1 MKRLIAFV
9 AGLAL
14 VPLVG
19 LAPQAEAIGG
29 GTCTISGTIA
39 FEPPTGPY
47 LRGVWTIRPGAIDC
61 KGVYKGVDYFIGQGP
76 FTGSGTYTVL
86 PSGTGTCIHQIG
98 EGSVD
103 YTFVTNGGWY
113 RLTEKSE
120 FVLAGAGKF
129 ATPSMN
135 GSFVIPPP
143 YEGDCITTPVTRATF
158 VAQVLRA
165 R

>member
-14 VPLVG
+14 LPLAG
-19 LAPQAEAIGG
+19 FAPRAEALGG

-39 FEPPTGPY
+39 FEPATGPY
-47 LRGVWTIRPGAIDC
+47 MQGVWNIRPGAIDC
-61 KGVYKGVDYFIGQGP
+61 KGAYKGPDYFTGQGP
-76 FTGSGTYTVL
+76 FIGTGTYKVL
-86 PSGTGTCIHQIG
+86 PSGTGTCIHQVG

-103 YTFVTNGGWY
+103 YTLVTNGGWY

-129 ATPSMN
+129 TTPSMN

-143 YEGDCITTPVTRATF
+143 YEGDCITSPVTRATF
-158 VAQVLRA
+158 VAQVLLVR
-165 R
+165 

>member
-1 MKRLIAFV
+1 MKRLIAIC

-14 VPLVG
+14 VTLVG
-19 LAPQAEAIGG
+19 FAPGAEAIGG
-29 GTCTISGTIA
+29 GACTISGTIA

-47 LRGVWTIRPGAIDC
+47 LRGLWHIRPGAIDC
-61 KGVYKGVDYFIGQGP
+61 KGVYKGPDYFTGQGP
-76 FTGSGTYTVL
+76 FTGTGTYTVL
-86 PSGTGTCIHQIG
+86 PSGTGTCIHQVG

-103 YTFVTNGGWY
+103 YILPTNGGSY
-113 RLTEKSE
+113 HLTEKSE

-129 ATPSMN
+129 TTRSLT

-143 YEGDCITTPVTRATF
+143 YEGDCVTTPVTRATF
-158 VAQVLRA
+158 IAQVLLA

>member
-1 MKRLIAFV
+1 MKRFIALV

-19 LAPQAEAIGG
+19 LAPKADAIGAG
-29 GTCTISGTIA
+29 VCTITGTIA

-47 LRGVWTIRPGAIDC
+47 MQGIWHIRPGAIDC
-61 KGVYKGVDYFIGQGP
+61 KGLYKGPDYFTGQGQ
-76 FTGSGTYTVL
+76 FNGTGTYKVL
-86 PSGTGTCIHQIG
+86 PSGTGQCIHQVG
-98 EGSVD
+98 EGNVD
-103 YTFVTNGGWY
+103 YTVRTISSMYFVK
-113 RLTEKSE
+113 EKSE

-129 ATPSMN
+129 TTPSLK

-165 R
+165 T

>member
-1 MKRLIAFV
+1 MKRLMALA

-14 VPLVG
+14 VPLIG
-19 LAPQAEAIGG
+19 LAPQADAISAGV
-29 GTCTISGTIA
+29 CTISGTIA

-47 LRGVWTIRPGAIDC
+47 MQGIWHIRPGAIDC
-61 KGVYKGVDYFIGQGP
+61 KGLYKGPDYFTGQAP
-76 FTGSGTYTVL
+76 FAGTGTYKVL
-86 PSGTGTCIHQIG
+86 PSGTGQCIHQVG
-98 EGSVD
+98 EGTVE
-103 YTFVTNGGWY
+103 YTFMTIGGMY
-113 RLTEKSE
+113 SVTEKNE

-129 ATPSMN
+129 TTPSLT

-158 VAQVLRA
+158 VAQVLRV

>member
-1 MKRLIAFV
+1 MKRLIALA

-14 VPLVG
+14 LPLIG
-19 LAPQAEAIGG
+19 FGPKAEALGG

-47 LRGVWTIRPGAIDC
+47 MQGIWHIRPGAIDC
-61 KGVYKGVDYFIGQGP
+61 KGLYKGPDYFTGQGP
-76 FTGSGTYTVL
+76 FSGTGTYKVL
-86 PSGTGTCIHQIG
+86 PSGTGACVHHVG

-103 YTFVTNGGWY
+103 YTFRTIGGWY
-113 RLTEKSE
+113 TLKEKNE

-129 ATPSMN
+129 TTKSMT
-135 GSFVIPPP
+135 GSFTIPPP

-158 VAQVLRA
+158 IAQVLLVR
-165 R
+165 

>member
-1 MKRLIAFV
+1 VKRLIALA

-14 VPLVG
+14 APLVG
-19 LAPQAEAIGG
+19 LVPQAEAIGG

-47 LRGVWTIRPGAIDC
+47 LRGVWNIRPAAIDC
-61 KGVYKGVDYFIGQGP
+61 KGVYKGPDYFTGQGP
-76 FTGSGTYTVL
+76 FSGTGTYTVL
-86 PSGTGTCIHQIG
+86 PTGTGTCIHQVG
-98 EGSVD
+98 EGSVE
-103 YTFVTNGGWY
+103 YILPTNGGSY
-113 RLTEKSE
+113 HLTEKSE

-129 ATPSMN
+129 STRSLT
-135 GSFVIPPP
+135 GTFVIPPP

-158 VAQVLRA
+158 IAQVLLA

>member
-1 MKRLIAFV
+1 MKRFIALV

-19 LAPQAEAIGG
+19 LAPKAEAIGA

-47 LRGVWTIRPGAIDC
+47 MQGIWHIRPGAIDC
-61 KGVYKGVDYFIGQGP
+61 KGLHKGPDYFTGQGS
-76 FTGSGTYTVL
+76 FTGTGTYKVL
-86 PSGTGTCIHQIG
+86 PSGTGQCIHQVG
-98 EGSVD
+98 EGNVD
-103 YTFVTNGGWY
+103 YTVRTISSTYFIK
-113 RLTEKSE
+113 EASE

-129 ATPSMN
+129 TTPSLK

-158 VAQVLRA
+158 IAQVVRA
-165 R
+165 T

>member
-9 AGLAL
+9 AALAL

-19 LAPQAEAIGG
+19 FVPKAEAIGTG
-29 GTCTISGTIA
+29 ACTISGTIA
-39 FEPPTGPY
+39 FEPPNGPY

-61 KGVYKGVDYFIGQGP
+61 KGLYKRRDYFTGQGP
-76 FTGSGTYTVL
+76 FTGTGTYTVL
-86 PSGTGTCIHQIG
+86 PSGTGTCLHQVG
-98 EGSVD
+98 EGNVD
-103 YTFVTNGGWY
+103 YTFRTTNGIY
-113 RLTEKSE
+113 RVQEKSD

-129 ATPSMN
+129 ATPSIN

-158 VAQVLRA
+158 IAQVVLA

>member
-1 MKRLIAFV
+1 MKRLIAIL

-19 LAPQAEAIGG
+19 FVPKAEALGAG
-29 GTCTISGTIA
+29 VCTISGTIA
-39 FEPPTGPY
+39 FEPPNGPY
-47 LRGVWTIRPGAIDC
+47 LRGVWHIRPGAINC
-61 KGVYKGVDYFIGQGP
+61 QGLHKGVDYFTGQGP
-76 FTGSGTYTVL
+76 FTGSGTYSVL
-86 PSGTGTCIHQIG
+86 PSGTGTCVHQVG

-103 YTFVTNGGWY
+103 YTFYTNSSTY
-113 RLTEKSE
+113 RVQEESE

-129 ATPSMN
+129 TTPSMN

-158 VAQVLRA
+158 VAQVLLA

>member
-1 MKRLIAFV
+1 VKRLVLA

-19 LAPQAEAIGG
+19 FVSTAEAIGA

-39 FEPPTGPY
+39 FEPPNGPY
-47 LRGVWTIRPGAIDC
+47 LRGVWNIRPGAIDC
-61 KGVYKGVDYFIGQGP
+61 KGVYKRVDYFTGQGP

-86 PSGTGTCIHQIG
+86 PSGTGACLHQVG
-98 EGSVD
+98 EGDVD
-103 YTFVTNGGWY
+103 YTFRTTNGWY
-113 RLTEKSE
+113 HLKEKSE

-129 ATPSMN
+129 TTPSLK

-158 VAQVLRA
+158 IAQVLLVR
-165 R
+165 

>member
-19 LAPQAEAIGG
+19 LAPQAEALGA

-61 KGVYKGVDYFIGQGP
+61 KGAYKGPDYFTGQGP
-76 FTGSGTYTVL
+76 FNGTGTYTVL
-86 PSGTGTCIHQIG
+86 PSGTGTCIHQVG

-103 YTFVTNGGWY
+103 YTLVTNGGWY
-113 RLTEKSE
+113 HLTEKSE

-129 ATPSMN
+129 TTPSMN

-158 VAQVLRA
+158 VAQVLLVR
-165 R
+165 

>member
-1 MKRLIAFV
+1 MKRLIALV

-19 LAPQAEAIGG
+19 FIPTAGAIGA

-39 FEPPTGPY
+39 FEPATGPY
-47 LRGVWTIRPGAIDC
+47 MQGIWHIRPGAIDC
-61 KGVYKGVDYFIGQGP
+61 KGAYKGPDYFTGQGP
-76 FTGSGTYTVL
+76 FTGTGTYKVL
-86 PSGTGTCIHQIG
+86 PSGTGTCVHQVG

-103 YTFVTNGGWY
+103 YTVRTNAGQY
-113 RLTEKSE
+113 NLTEKSE

-129 ATPSMN
+129 TTPSLN

-158 VAQVLRA
+158 VAQVLLA

>member
-1 MKRLIAFV
+1 MKRLFAFV
-9 AGLAL
+9 AALAL

-19 LAPQAEAIGG
+19 FVPKAEAIGAG
-29 GTCTISGTIA
+29 VCTIGGTIA
-39 FEPPTGPY
+39 FEPPNGPY

-61 KGVYKGVDYFIGQGP
+61 KGAYKGPDYFIGQGP
-76 FTGSGTYTVL
+76 FIGTGTYTVL
-86 PSGTGTCIHQIG
+86 PSGTGTCVHQVG
-98 EGSVD
+98 EGNVD
-103 YTFVTNGGWY
+103 YTFRTTSGTY
-113 RLTEKSE
+113 HLKEKND

-158 VAQVLRA
+158 IAQVVLA

>member
-1 MKRLIAFV
+1 VKRVIACLV
-9 AGLAL
+9 GVAL

-19 LAPQAEAIGG
+19 FAPPAEAIGAG
-29 GTCTISGTIA
+29 ACTISGTIA

-47 LRGVWTIRPGAIDC
+47 LQGVWNIRPGAIDC
-61 KGVYKGVDYFIGQGP
+61 KGLYKGPDYFTGQGP
-76 FTGSGTYTVL
+76 FTGTGTYTVL
-86 PSGTGTCIHQIG
+86 PSGTGACLHQVG
-98 EGSVD
+98 EGDVD
-103 YTFVTNGGWY
+103 YTVRTISGTY
-113 RLTEKSE
+113 HLKEKNE

-129 ATPSMN
+129 TTPSLR

-158 VAQVLRA
+158 VAQVLLA

>member
-1 MKRLIAFV
+1 VKRLIALA

-14 VPLVG
+14 APLVG
-19 LAPQAEAIGG
+19 LVPQAGAIGG

-47 LRGVWTIRPGAIDC
+47 LRGIWHIRPGAIDC
-61 KGVYKGVDYFIGQGP
+61 KGVYKGPDYFTGQGP
-76 FTGSGTYTVL
+76 FTGTGTYTVL
-86 PSGTGTCIHQIG
+86 PSGTGTCLHQVG
-98 EGSVD
+98 EGDVD
-103 YTFVTNGGWY
+103 YTLPTNGGSY
-113 RLTEKSE
+113 HLMEKSE

-129 ATPSMN
+129 STRSLT

-158 VAQVLRA
+158 IAQVLLA